1 METLSL
7 TINVKVNVL
16 YFLIKCLSLKTA
28 TLQKNFLQ
36 CFKYDASTLI
46 CRFKKYFED
55 NRDVS
60 KIAIKYIY
68 IKLSCNKNLKR
79 KIEMPYFKKIRED
92 ITLAYFSNIIDNE
105 DLVLLY
111 DLHKSRN
118 LDITHTDFAK
128 FDLENHNDDQC
139 YVNFR
144 FSKAHVYELRER
156 LNLPEDI
163 LCYNNVPVDG
173 VEALCT
179 FLKRFSYPCRYVD
192 MVPIFP
198 RPIPQL
204 SIICNHV
211 TDKVY
216 SDWGHV
222 LSCAVMYF

>member
-1 METLSL
+1 
-7 TINVKVNVL
+7 
-16 YFLIKCLSLKTA
+16 
-28 TLQKNFLQ
+28 
-36 CFKYDASTLI
+36 
-46 CRFKKYFED
+46 
-55 NRDVS
+55 
-60 KIAIKYIY
+60 
-68 IKLSCNKNLKR
+68 
-79 KIEMPYFKKIRED
+79 MPYFKKIRES
-92 ITLAYFSNIIDNE
+92 ITLAYCSNIIDNE
-105 DLVLLY
+105 EFVLLY

-163 LCYNNVPVDG
+163 LYYNNVPVDD

-179 FLKRFSYPCRYVD
+179 FLKRFSYPCGYVD
-192 MVPIFP
+192 VVPIFA

-211 TDKVY
+211 TNKVY

-222 LSCAVMYF
+222 LPCAVINF